1 MSSTTLV
8 VATGI
13 ALNIVSSVGCV
24 LVNKYLFVEYSF
36 AFATVLTCFH
46 YLSNWFFL
54 HIARQFNAFEVK
66 DLPFRQ
72 LAVLAVMNSGSVVF
86 LNLSLQLNS
95 VGFYQ
100 ITKLMVIPTTMLMQ
114 IAFEGQRFSMPT
126 VLSIITLIVGVA
138 LATISEVRTQIL
150 GSAFAVLGVICTARS
165 QIMTGTLQKE
175 HKVNNVQLLYRVA
188 PIMAAMLAPVA
199 PFLDYVS
206 NNNIWFFDYRW
217 SMEAFAVLFS
227 TCILALGVNY
237 TVYLLVGKTSP
248 VSFQVVG
255 TAKTTMT
262 LVFGIVMFNE
272 PVLFHQVIGLVMAV
286 GGMTAYSHFK

>member
-1 MSSTTLV
+1 
-8 VATGI
+8 
-13 ALNIVSSVGCV
+13 
-24 LVNKYLFVEYSF
+24 
-36 AFATVLTCFH
+36 
-46 YLSNWFFL
+46 
-54 HIARQFNAFEVK
+54 
-66 DLPFRQ
+66 
-72 LAVLAVMNSGSVVF
+72 
-86 LNLSLQLNS
+86 
-95 VGFYQ
+95 
-100 ITKLMVIPTTMLMQ
+100 
-114 IAFEGQRFSMPT
+114 
-126 VLSIITLIVGVA
+126 
-138 LATISEVRTQIL
+138 
-150 GSAFAVLGVICTARS
+150 
-165 QIMTGTLQKE
+165 MTGTLQKE

>member
-165 QIMTGTLQKE
+165 QIVR
-175 HKVNNVQLLYRVA
+175 H
-188 PIMAAMLAPVA
+188 
-199 PFLDYVS
+199 FC
-206 NNNIWFFDYRW
+206 FF
-217 SMEAFAVLFS
+217 
-227 TCILALGVNY
+227 
-237 TVYLLVGKTSP
+237 
-248 VSFQVVG
+248 
-255 TAKTTMT
+255 
-262 LVFGIVMFNE
+262 
-272 PVLFHQVIGLVMAV
+272 
-286 GGMTAYSHFK
+286 